1 MYALEALYL
10 LSNRQG
16 IIEERLQM
24 RAGIHLASL
33 LGNAQKHTQRT
44 NTKKTQDYRSTTTV
58 NNDNVF

>member
-24 RAGIHLASL
+24 RAGIHLVSL
-33 LGNAQKHTQRT
+33 LGNAQKHKHKQTL
-44 NTKKTQDYRSTTTV
+44 KKHKITEAPAQ
-58 NNDNVF
+58 